1 MSNKERN
8 KRSARK
14 ARQEERKRL
23 EAEHIASGH
32 AAKAEEAPKVS
43 LLKKA
48 SSDSAAAKPAKAEK
62 AKKPGRI
69 RSYFTAVKTEMHQVT
84 WPSRKEL
91 KNYSFAVIAMLL
103 VFGVCVWAV
112 DNGFVALILAF
123 TGLRG

>member
-23 EAEHIASGH
+23 EAEHAASGH
-32 AAKAEEAPKVS
+32 A
-43 LLKKA
+43 
-48 SSDSAAAKPAKAEK
+48 AKAEK